1 MIIGEAR
8 RIMKTKN
15 MSIKPAF
22 QDFDRTKSGRVTLPQ
37 FVRVC
42 LQFNLQVPD
51 QILANFARRYM
62 DKPNSEEVNYVL
74 FCLDI
79 DKTQPIFTPD

>member
-1 MIIGEAR
+1 VVIDEAR
-8 RIMKTKN
+8 RVMKTKN

-42 LQFNLQVPD
+42 LQFNLNVPD
-51 QILANFARRYM
+51 HVLQVFARRYM

-79 DKTQPIFTPD
+79 DKSQPIFTPE